1 MYILNEN
8 NELLD
13 SIKYIL
19 DKQDKF
25 IENNGFIS
33 INKRIESLKS
43 LKEAIKFYERDVLDA
58 LNKDLGKC
66 DFEGYSTEVGFV
78 YSSISH
84 MIKNIR
90 KWGKVKKVKSEVA
103 QWMGKS
109 VIYKS
114 PYGKV
119 LIIGPYN
126 YPFQLLFEPL
136 IGAIAGGNTVVLKP
150 SEFTPN
156 VEEIIKK
163 IIDKAFKEPYVDV
176 VTGDYKVNS
185 ILLDMNF
192 DYIFF
197 TGSVGVGKIVMEK
210 ASKNLIPVT
219 LELGGKSPVIVDE
232 TANLELSA
240 KRIMWGKLT
249 NAGQTCVAPDYILV
263 HESIYYNFLEE
274 LKKATVDFF
283 GNDIKSNNEFGRI
296 VNEKHMKRLKN
307 ILDKDKDNIYFGGN
321 FDMEERYIAPTILK
335 DIDSTN
341 ESMKDEIFG
350 PILPVIKYT
359 NLDDIKTYLKKYKN
373 PLALYVFTENKK
385 FGEYIVKNFSFGGGC
400 INDTI
405 SHVASKSLP
414 FGGVGTSGMGRY
426 HGKSSFDCF
435 TYEKAIVKKSTK
447 IELKLVFP
455 PYKNRLSLVKR
466 FFMK

>member
-1 MYILNEN
+1 MYIYSEYR
-8 NELLD
+8 ELYD
-13 SIKYIL
+13 DIKYIL

-25 IENNGFIS
+25 LDNGLIP
-33 INKRIESLKS
+33 IHKRIEALKS
-43 LKEAIKFYERDVLDA
+43 LKDAIKYYERDVLDA
-58 LNKDLGKC
+58 LKKDLGKC
-66 DFEGYSTEVGFV
+66 NFEGYSTEVGFI

-84 MIKNIR
+84 AIKNIK
-90 KWGKVKKVKSEVA
+90 KWNKVKKVRGEVA
-103 QWMGKS
+103 QWVGKS
-109 VIYKS
+109 LIYKS

-136 IGAIAGGNTVVLKP
+136 LGAIAGGNTAILKP
-150 SEFTPN
+150 SEFTPH
-156 VEEIIKK
+156 VECVIKK
-163 IIDKAFKEPYVDV
+163 IVERAFKDEYVTV

-210 ASKNLIPVT
+210 ASRNLIPIT
-219 LELGGKSPVIVDE
+219 LELGGKSPVIVHE
-232 TANLELSA
+232 SAKLSLAA

-249 NAGQTCVAPDYILV
+249 NAGQTCVAPDYILA
-263 HESIYYNFLEE
+263 HESIYDKLLEE
-274 LKKATVDFF
+274 LKKATVEFF
-283 GNDIKSNNEFGRI
+283 GNDIKSNSEFGRI
-296 VNEKHMKRLKN
+296 VNEKHMKRLKS
-307 ILDKDKDNIYFGGN
+307 ILDKDKNSIYFGGN
-321 FDMEERYIAPTILK
+321 FDMEDRYIAPTILR
-335 DIDSTN
+335 DVDLEN

-350 PILPVIKYT
+350 PILPVIPYKDI
-359 NLDDIKTYLKKYKN
+359 DDIKIYLKEYKN
-373 PLALYVFTENKK
+373 PLALYVFTENKN
-385 FGEYIVKNFSFGGGC
+385 FGDYIIKNFSFGGGC

-447 IELKLVFP
+447 FELKLVFP

>member
-1 MYILNEN
+1 
-8 NELLD
+8 
-13 SIKYIL
+13 
-19 DKQDKF
+19 
-25 IENNGFIS
+25 
-33 INKRIESLKS
+33 
-43 LKEAIKFYERDVLDA
+43 
-58 LNKDLGKC
+58 
-66 DFEGYSTEVGFV
+66 
-78 YSSISH
+78 
-84 MIKNIR
+84 
-90 KWGKVKKVKSEVA
+90 
-103 QWMGKS
+103 
-109 VIYKS
+109 
-114 PYGKV
+114 
-119 LIIGPYN
+119 
-126 YPFQLLFEPL
+126 
-136 IGAIAGGNTVVLKP
+136 
-150 SEFTPN
+150 
-156 VEEIIKK
+156 
-163 IIDKAFKEPYVDV
+163 
-176 VTGDYKVNS
+176 
-185 ILLDMNF
+185 MNF

-210 ASKNLIPVT
+210 ASKNLTPVT

-232 TANLELSA
+232 TANLSLSA

-274 LKKATVDFF
+274 LKKATVSFF

-321 FDMEERYIAPTILK
+321 FDMDERYIAPTILK
-335 DIDSTN
+335 DIDLTN

-359 NLDDIKTYLKKYKN
+359 DLDSIKTYLKKYKN
-373 PLALYVFTENKK
+373 PLALYIFTENKN
-385 FGEYIVKNFSFGGGC
+385 FGEYIIKNFSFGGGC

-414 FGGVGTSGMGRY
+414 FGGVGESGMGRY
-426 HGKSSFDCF
+426 HGKNSFDCF
-435 TYEKAIVKKSTK
+435 TYEKAIVKKSSK

-455 PYKNRLSLVKR
+455 PYKNRLALVKR